1 MRSMAIATGTHELK
15 GQHSI
20 TCPILGHTAKTL
32 LCKSFHC
39 LQLQRP
45 VLGHRAQSS
54 RKQGISSPAVLS
66 HHRAYR
72 SVHGGSLSFEPN
84 LLVNRFL
91 EVIFSHPA
99 KSPPSHI
106 AFGCRPILLWPGLQI
121 IEDFLRSTFHKV
133 TFIHLLKLKVQPF
146 PS

>member
-1 MRSMAIATGTHELK
+1 MRASPAVGLFKGNYPKKLFPGGTF
-15 GQHSI
+15 S
-20 TCPILGHTAKTL
+20 
-32 LCKSFHC
+32 LC
-39 LQLQRP
+39 L
-45 VLGHRAQSS
+45 SS

-84 LLVNRFL
+84 LLVDRFL

-121 IEDFLRSTFHKV
+121 IGDFLRSTFHKV